1 MRDLPRGTQVVD
13 NGDHLAFAY
22 GAITLY
28 GLPFLTGSTSEWL
41 CNSAKTLQGLD
52 IDSFNP
58 RSETAATYR
67 AEWVW
72 ALPVSL
78 ATTQGII
85 SFPPATE
92 MFQFAGLPPTGL
104 CIQPE
109 VTGLAPA
116 GFPHSDISGSKSA
129 RDSPK
134 LLAACHVLHRLLAPR
149 HPPRALCSLTTTA
162 THQEVRCRVARDAPC
177 TYSAKLK
184 IFNLPKHI
192 QLLRF
197 CRWRTEGSLAAPTE
211 PLRIPP
217 VQRSAGRWVGCP
229 RIRGAMSGDRD
240 EDPIVKQPSIGSWAR
255 TRLGLCAPLFS
266 CGWCVRAADPP
277 SFRSQVVETR
287 RLELLTLS
295 LQRRCSAN

>member
-13 NGDHLAFAY
+13 NGDHVAFAY
-22 GAITLY
+22 GAVTLY

-109 VTGLAPA
+109 VTGHTPA

-162 THQEVRCRVARDAPC
+162 THQEVR
-177 TYSAKLK
+177 
-184 IFNLPKHI
+184 
-192 QLLRF
+192 
-197 CRWRTEGSLAAPTE
+197 
-211 PLRIPP
+211 
-217 VQRSAGRWVGCP
+217 
-229 RIRGAMSGDRD
+229 
-240 EDPIVKQPSIGSWAR
+240 
-255 TRLGLCAPLFS
+255 
-266 CGWCVRAADPP
+266 
-277 SFRSQVVETR
+277 
-287 RLELLTLS
+287 
-295 LQRRCSAN
+295 

>member
-1 MRDLPRGTQVVD
+1 MRDLPRGTQVVN

-78 ATTQGII
+78 ATTQGIV

-109 VTGLAPA
+109 VTGRTPA

-162 THQEVRCRVARDAPC
+162 THQAVSCHVARDAPC

-184 IFNLPKHI
+184 IFNLPKHYPVVKVRPFGPDGTLADPACPAI
-192 QLLRF
+192 
-197 CRWRTEGSLAAPTE
+197 RWSVG
-211 PLRIPP
+211 
-217 VQRSAGRWVGCP
+217 GCP
-229 RIRGAMSGDRD
+229 RIRGAMPTSCGN
-240 EDPIVKQPSIGSWAR
+240 EVSIVERPSIGAR
-255 TRLGLCAPLFS
+255 TRARLGLLAPLFTY
-266 CGWCVRAADPP
+266 GWCAEAALRLRFGP
-277 SFRSQVVETR
+277 RWWR
-287 RLELLTLS
+287 RGDS
-295 LQRRCSAN
+295 NS